1 MFIYLMPVSPPRI
14 GRKCLFYSLLNF
26 ESFAHW
32 VSTCFCCSL
41 SHLWLFVTVRIAA
54 HQASLSFT
62 ISRSLLKLMSIE
74 SMMSS
79 NHLILGCPLL
89 LLPSIFPSSRVFSS
103 ESALCVRLIKHL
115 YLYLIHIYASVSMP
129 PFAFLSIASLWKM
142 LCERV
147 MLGIKLPKKIYWQW
161 SYLISK
167 FYFLS

>member
-1 MFIYLMPVSPPRI
+1 M
-14 GRKCLFYSLLNF
+14 SLLF
-26 ESFAHW
+26 PLESWKLCPLGKHLFLLFAQSSLTLCDCMDC
-32 VSTCFCCSL
+32 STPGFPVL
-41 SHLWLFVTVRIAA
+41 HYLPE
-54 HQASLSFT
+54 
-62 ISRSLLKLMSIE
+62 LLKLMSIE

-89 LLPSIFPSSRVFSS
+89 LLPSIFPSSRVFTS

-147 MLGIKLPKKIYWQW
+147 MLGIKLPKKIYWQR

-167 FYFLS
+167 FHFLS